1 MINWNPFRTKPK
13 PDLTN
18 GTGVQIIGPGS
29 NNVKV
34 IDLSQN
40 RKNAGTQ
47 IILGQN
53 PQIKQTYQT

>member
-18 GTGVQIIGPGS
+18 GASVQIIGPGS
-29 NNVKV
+29 NDAKI

-40 RKNAGTQ
+40 RNNAGTQ
-47 IILGQN
+47 II
-53 PQIKQTYQT
+53 